1 MHIIIMYI
9 LIRYII
15 QSQYI
20 IIHHQESQLSHQIH
34 ITIIMEQV
42 YNQQLFVMME
52 HTTIVKGGVEYVQNM
67 AV

>member
-20 IIHHQESQLSHQIH
+20 ISHHQESQLSHQVH

-52 HTTIVKGGVEYVQNM
+52 HTAIVKGGVEYVQNM